1 MLGVEQ
7 DFLHV
12 AVVDGDGG
20 RHLFV
25 ARRRGAAPVAVPIAA
40 EVELYP
46 GTLQVVL
53 LRAVP
58 GHGGPALPGPGA
70 RR

>member
-1 MLGVEQ
+1 MLCIQQ

-25 ARRRGAAPVAVPIAA
+25 ARRRGAVPVAVPIAA

-46 GTLQVVL
+46 GTCLV
-53 LRAVP
+53 
-58 GHGGPALPGPGA
+58 
-70 RR
+70 

>member
-20 RHLFV
+20 RHLLV

-46 GTLQVVL
+46 GTCS
-53 LRAVP
+53 A
-58 GHGGPALPGPGA
+58 
-70 RR
+70 

>member
-1 MLGVEQ
+1 MLCIQQ

-25 ARRRGAAPVAVPIAA
+25 ACRRGAVPVAVPIAA

-46 GTLQVVL
+46 GTCSV
-53 LRAVP
+53 
-58 GHGGPALPGPGA
+58 
-70 RR
+70 